1 MKRLGYDW
9 CSAESHMFPI
19 VEAKGIPRVPERIY
33 EDNSRR
39 EVPWHNGDDG
49 SEETHHPEHVQRNR
63 VMSGR
68 RDNCSVLSEIGFKR
82 LHTRNS

>member
-1 MKRLGYDW
+1 
-9 CSAESHMFPI
+9 MFPI
-19 VEAKGIPRVPERIY
+19 VEAKGIPRVPECIY

-49 SEETHHPEHVQRNR
+49 SEETHPEHVQRNR

-68 RDNCSVLSEIGFKR
+68 RDNCGVLSEIGFKR